1 MNLLDGIKIYTLPG
15 LAHLGTIKQDVYD
28 ETNVT
33 LGIMFVEDEYV
44 IAGDKGAI
52 WMYNITILALIRH
65 LLCSSPSG

>member
-1 MNLLDGIKIYTLPG
+1 MPG

-33 LGIMFVEDEYV
+33 LGIVFVEDEYV

-52 WMYNITILALIRH
+52 WMYEVTTLALIKH
-65 LLCSSPSG
+65 LPCSSPSG